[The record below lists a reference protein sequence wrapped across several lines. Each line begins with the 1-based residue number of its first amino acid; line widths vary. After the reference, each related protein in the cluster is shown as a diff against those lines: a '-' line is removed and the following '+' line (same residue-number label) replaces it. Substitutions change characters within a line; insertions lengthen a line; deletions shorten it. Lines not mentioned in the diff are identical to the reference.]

1 MHRPS
6 EQALGPSLLRLVTS
20 GMYDDPLALYREY
33 LQNAADSAAESPK
46 PGRVEIH
53 LDPQLAQIRIRDYGP
68 GLTSQEAIDSLIPV
82 GQSTKD
88 AASHRG
94 FRGIGR
100 LAGLPFAEEVAF
112 TTRAGNDESPVRV
125 TWDALR
131 LRGDERSGKKLRVS
145 DCVSV
150 ERLHADDVPGQY
162 FEVEVRGVAR
172 YAAGSVLNR
181 RRVHD
186 YIAESCPV
194 PLSTDFPFREQVEEH
209 LGDVLYAMEVSVD
222 GEGTVSRLHAGGV
235 EFAGGRTDTF
245 KAVETFDVPKIDSP
259 ERAAAGWIAHT
270 SYLGAIPKGS
280 GIRGIRA
287 RCGNIQV
294 GGEGVFDH
302 LFKED
307 RLNRWTV
314 GEVHILD
321 SRILPNGR
329 RDYFEPGPHLRN
341 LENHLGAIFRRL
353 AERCRTTSA
362 TRTRERRL
370 AGAIADSEEAYALA
384 RSGYLTAEAARH
396 LIEQDLDRLT
406 RVRAALRSREDWDPD
421 LLDRLETIESKLTC
435 FQARRGRPRL
445 KNVKP
450 EDVATY
456 RSVFRAIAEST
467 ESRRAARE
475 IIEKVLEST

>member
-1 MHRPS
+1 MTSSNEP
-6 EQALGPSLLRLVTS
+6 ALGPSLLRLVTS

-33 LQNAADSAAESPK
+33 LQNAADSATETQATA
-46 PGRVEIH
+46 RVEIH
-53 LDPQLAQIRIRDYGP
+53 LDPRLAQVRIRDYGP
-68 GLTSQEAIDSLIPV
+68 GLTFQGAVDSLIPV
-82 GQSTKD
+82 GQSTKSAD
-88 AASHRG
+88 THRG

-100 LAGLPFAEEVAF
+100 LAGLPFAEAVAF
-112 TTRAGNDESPVRV
+112 TTRAGNDQSPVRV

-131 LRGDERSGKKLRVS
+131 LRNQNQGHREQSVS
-145 DCVSV
+145 DSVTV
-150 ERLHADDVPGQY
+150 ERPAADEVPGQY

-181 RRVHD
+181 QRVHD
-186 YIAESCPV
+186 YIAETCPV
-194 PLSTDFPFREQVEEH
+194 PFSTAFPFREEVEEH
-209 LGDVLYAMEVSVD
+209 LGDALYEMSVSVD
-222 GEGTVSRLHAGGV
+222 GEEAVTRPHAEGI
-235 EFAGGRTDTF
+235 EFSGGRADAF
-245 KAVETFDVPKIDSP
+245 KSLETFDVPRIDGR

-280 GIRGIRA
+280 GIRAIRA

-294 GGEGVFDH
+294 GGERVFDH

-307 RLNRWTV
+307 RLNRWVV

-329 RDYFEPGPHLRN
+329 RDYFEPGPHVRN

-353 AERCRTTSA
+353 SERCRSTSA
-362 TRTRERRL
+362 TRTRERRV
-370 AGAIADSEEAYALA
+370 AAAITDSEEAHGLA
-384 RSGYLTAEAARH
+384 TSGYLTAEAARH
-396 LIEQDLDRLT
+396 LIEQDLARLA
-406 RVRAALRSREDWDPD
+406 RVRAALCSTEDWDPD
-421 LLDRLETIESKLTC
+421 LLDRLEIIESKLAR

-445 KNVKP
+445 KNVRP

-456 RSVFRAIAEST
+456 RRVFRAIAEST

-475 IIEKVLEST
+475 IIERVLERT